1 MILKVKKELTFTSA
15 SCPFFHGQG
24 LALLVVAL
32 RIVFRMV
39 TKKLKL
45 YKIRLKNNLIY
56 LHKKEKEK
64 HAYIYI
70 WSIIIS

>member
-1 MILKVKKELTFTSA
+1 MFL
-15 SCPFFHGQG
+15 
-24 LALLVVAL
+24 VAL

-64 HAYIYI
+64 HAYIYMKYYNFLI
-70 WSIIIS
+70 LTKRKRKKN

>member
-1 MILKVKKELTFTSA
+1 MFL
-15 SCPFFHGQG
+15 
-24 LALLVVAL
+24 VAL

-70 WSIIIS
+70 YMKYYNFLILTKRKRKKN